1 MDVRQQVMVISRS
14 EHEHARRARF
24 REERNSVQ
32 LGRGL
37 SMESDPMTA
46 PKVAR
51 GSRAVSQPVAAPLTR
66 AAIFLIVTVNPGSDN
81 RAILRSFCGYLS
93 ALLRAVE
100 FRDLEGGLSCVMGF
114 GSNAWDRLFGP
125 PRPAELHSFREIR
138 ADGRHAVST
147 PGDLLFHIRAKRMDL
162 CFELATQ
169 IMSRIGDA
177 VSPVDEVHGFRYF
190 DDRDLLGFV
199 DGTENPRGEAVID
212 ATLIG
217 EEDAA
222 FAGGSYV
229 IVQKYL
235 HDLAGWNALS
245 TEAQE
250 RIIGRTKLSDI
261 ELDDSIKP
269 TSAHNALTTIA
280 DDGKEFKILR
290 DNMAFGRPG
299 QGEFGTYFIGYSR
312 SPRIT
317 ELMLENMFVG
327 RPPGNYD
334 RLLDF
339 SRAVTGNLFFVPS
352 LTFLESITEDE
363 PAVMVPDAAPATV
376 ESAPPIPS
384 VHDCS
389 LGIGSL
395 KGDIRHE

>member
-1 MDVRQQVMVISRS
+1 
-14 EHEHARRARF
+14 
-24 REERNSVQ
+24 
-32 LGRGL
+32 
-37 SMESDPMTA
+37 MESDPKTA
-46 PKVAR
+46 PKAAR

-81 RAILRSFCGYLS
+81 RAILRSFCGDLS

-125 PRPAELHSFREIR
+125 LRPAELHSFREIR

-317 ELMLENMFVG
+317 EQMLENMFVG

-339 SRAVTGNLFFVPS
+339 SRAATGNLFFVPS

-363 PAVMVPDAAPATV
+363 PAGMVPDAAPAMV
-376 ESAPPIPS
+376 ESAPSIPS